1 MKIEDPPPRF
11 CHNPKCPLQKNLK
24 MTVHLCLGTSLAV
37 KSFLI
42 DVATFQRETFSDDF
56 AMKVFLLRR
65 SKSLINDFQ
74 LQLFAERAFAAALKK
89 FWKTGI
95 FTKKELF

>member
-1 MKIEDPPPRF
+1 
-11 CHNPKCPLQKNLK
+11 
-24 MTVHLCLGTSLAV
+24 V

-74 LQLFAERAFAAALKK
+74 LQLFAERAALKK

-95 FTKKELF
+95 FPKKSIILN